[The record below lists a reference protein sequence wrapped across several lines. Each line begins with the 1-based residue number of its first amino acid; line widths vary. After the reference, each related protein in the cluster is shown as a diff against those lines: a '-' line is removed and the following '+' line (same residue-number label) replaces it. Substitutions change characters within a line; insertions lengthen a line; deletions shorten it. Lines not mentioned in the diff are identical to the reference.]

1 MSTPSLDPDLLRA
14 FVAVVDRRSFTRA
27 AKVLNRTQ
35 SAVSS
40 QIKRLEDHVGQTLL
54 DRSTTHVDVTPAGES
69 LVGYARRIL
78 SLGEEAVRRLHEHQV
93 EGRVRLGVMEDYG
106 TIHMPGLLKSFALAY
121 PAVEIQMETG
131 LTSAMVERIG
141 PDFDI
146 VIAMHALGERSGTL
160 LAKERASWVESH
172 PLEVKANEPLPLAL
186 YHSGC
191 LFRKWALEALDRSG
205 RAWRLAVISHSLAA
219 VQAGAAEGLAVT
231 VVKQGTRP
239 RSLTV
244 LGKADGLPKLPVAE
258 IRLHT
263 ASPLSPAGRFLAD
276 HIRASWGSAPKLEP
290 RPRVKSTYP
299 TGRANARR

>member
-54 DRSTTHVDVTPAGES
+54 DRSTVHVDVTPSGES

-78 SLGEEAVRRLHEHQV
+78 SLGEEAVRRLHEHEV

-106 TIHMPGLLKSFALAY
+106 TIHMPSLLKSFALAY

-131 LTSAMVERIG
+131 LTSTMVDRIG

-146 VIAMHALGERSGTL
+146 VIAMHPAGERLGTL
-160 LAKERASWVESH
+160 LAKERAIWVGS
-172 PLEVKANEPLPLAL
+172 PLFDVDANAPLPLGL

-205 RAWRLAVISHSLAA
+205 RAWRLAFVSHSLSAVEAVAA
-219 VQAGAAEGLAVT
+219 QGLAVT

-239 RSLTV
+239 DSLRV
-244 LGKADGLPKLPVAE
+244 LGKAERLPKLPVAE

-263 ASPLSPAGRFLAD
+263 AAPLSPAGRFLAD
-276 HIRASWGSAPKLEP
+276 HIRTSWSAPKL
-290 RPRVKSTYP
+290 
-299 TGRANARR
+299 